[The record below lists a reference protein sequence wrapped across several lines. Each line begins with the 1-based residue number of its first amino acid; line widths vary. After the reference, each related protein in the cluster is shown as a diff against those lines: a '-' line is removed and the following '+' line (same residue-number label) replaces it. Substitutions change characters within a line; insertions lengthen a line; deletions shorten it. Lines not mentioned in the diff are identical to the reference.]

1 MGGRKSD
8 SDGGAMTNEELFEMF
23 RASGE
28 VSFPVF
34 LDKYIDFVEPK
45 VDITFANGSQILLW
59 EESNE

>member
-1 MGGRKSD
+1 MS
-8 SDGGAMTNEELFEMF
+8 NEELFEMF

-59 EESNE
+59 EESNETSTDV